1 MYGEHFSLKEP
12 PFRLSP
18 DPQFLYASRQH
29 ARARAYM
36 DSIMWLTDGF
46 VVITGEI
53 GSGKTTLIQ
62 SFISEL
68 PEDVA
73 LAHVAQTQ
81 VSPVE
86 FLQAILVEFG
96 FRPFE
101 MKKAELL
108 DTLNTHLIELY
119 GSGRKVLLIIDEA
132 QNLSPRVL
140 EELRLLSGVETQK
153 EKVLRIILAGQ
164 PELKDKL
171 DSPNLEQLA
180 QRVRLRFH
188 LGPLN
193 RDETREYIRHRL
205 AVAGAGER
213 ELFTEDTFPLIFRHT
228 RGTPR
233 LVNTL
238 CDTAMLCAFADDR
251 AEIGS
256 AEIEAALAE
265 LQWHEHPPF
274 ARSRQRPA
282 LSAVD
287 DGKDDTGSF
296 ALARLRILHQ
306 DRQVATR
313 DLQDG
318 RIIIGRTPDNE
329 LQLQSRFVS
338 RHHAQI
344 LTRDGESVLEDLNST
359 NGVYL
364 EGNRIKRRR
373 LRHGDRIQLGEHTL
387 VYEDLRDAATSADED
402 EVLLPEEALDGDGE
416 HDQEE
421 DVPDDLD
428 ALPRTAERSGD

>member
-1 MYGEHFSLKEP
+1 MYSEHFKLTEP

-29 ARARAYM
+29 ARAKAYM

-68 PEDVA
+68 PGDVA
-73 LAHVAQTQ
+73 LAHIAQTQ
-81 VSPVE
+81 VSPTE

-101 MKKAELL
+101 MRKAELL

-119 GSGRKVLLIIDEA
+119 GAGRKVLLIIDEA
-132 QNLSPRVL
+132 QNLSQKVL
-140 EELRLLSGVETQK
+140 EEVRMLSGVETQK

-164 PELKDKL
+164 PELKEKL
-171 DSPNLEQLA
+171 DSPRLEQLA

-188 LGPLN
+188 LGPLS
-193 RDETREYIRHRL
+193 RDETREYIEHRL
-205 AVAGAGER
+205 RVAGAGQR
-213 ELFTEDTFPLIFRHT
+213 SIFLDDSFALIFQHT

-251 AEIGS
+251 EVIGETEINT
-256 AEIEAALAE
+256 ALTE

-274 ARSRQRPA
+274 NRSRPT

-287 DGKDDTGSF
+287 TGAEDTGGF
-296 ALARLRILHQ
+296 AMARLRVVHGDAETGI
-306 DRQVATR
+306 V
-313 DLQDG
+313 DLRDG
-318 RIIIGRTPDNE
+318 RLIVGRTPDNDI
-329 LQLQSRFVS
+329 QIQSRFIS

-344 LTRDGESVLEDLNST
+344 LTEAGQSVLEDLNST
-359 NGVYL
+359 NGVFL
-364 EGNRIKRRR
+364 DGNRIKRRR
-373 LRHGDRIQLGEHTL
+373 LRHGDRIQLGEHAL
-387 VYEDLRDAATSADED
+387 IYEDLRDAQPPELTDETGD
-402 EVLLPEEALDGDGE
+402 YTEYSGDDEEADPG
-416 HDQEE
+416 
-421 DVPDDLD
+421 
-428 ALPRTAERSGD
+428 AKPRTAKGGAD

>member
-1 MYGEHFSLKEP
+1 MYSEHFKLIEP

-29 ARARAYM
+29 ARAKAYM

-68 PEDVA
+68 PEEVA
-73 LAHVAQTQ
+73 LAHIGQTQ
-81 VSPVE
+81 VSPTE

-101 MKKAELL
+101 MRKAELL

-119 GSGRKVLLIIDEA
+119 GAGRKVLLIIDEA
-132 QNLSPRVL
+132 QNLSLKVL
-140 EELRLLSGVETQK
+140 EEVRMLSGVETQK

-171 DSPNLEQLA
+171 DSPRLEQLA

-188 LGPLN
+188 LGPLS
-193 RDETREYIRHRL
+193 RDETREYIEHRL
-205 AVAGAGER
+205 RIAGSGQR
-213 ELFTEDTFPLIFRHT
+213 SIFLDDSFPLIFQHT

-251 AEIGS
+251 EVIGEAEINT
-256 AEIEAALAE
+256 ALAE
-265 LQWHEHPPF
+265 LQWHDHPPVK
-274 ARSRQRPA
+274 RSRPA
-282 LSAVD
+282 LSSVD
-287 DGKDDTGSF
+287 TGADDTGSY
-296 ALARLRILHQ
+296 AMAQLRVMHGDEETGVIEL
-306 DRQVATR
+306 R
-313 DLQDG
+313 DG
-318 RIIIGRTPDNE
+318 RLIVGRTPDNDI
-329 LQLQSRFVS
+329 QIQSRFIS

-344 LTRDGESVLEDLNST
+344 LTEAGQSVLEDLNST
-359 NGVYL
+359 NGVFL
-364 EGNRIKRRR
+364 DGNRIKRRR
-373 LRHGDRIQLGEHTL
+373 LRHGDRIQLGEHYL
-387 VYEDLRDAATSADED
+387 IYEDLRNAEPPELMEPRDESAEYSRDD
-402 EVLLPEEALDGDGE
+402 DG
-416 HDQEE
+416 
-421 DVPDDLD
+421 DDLD
-428 ALPRTAERSGD
+428 AGPRAAKGSTAD